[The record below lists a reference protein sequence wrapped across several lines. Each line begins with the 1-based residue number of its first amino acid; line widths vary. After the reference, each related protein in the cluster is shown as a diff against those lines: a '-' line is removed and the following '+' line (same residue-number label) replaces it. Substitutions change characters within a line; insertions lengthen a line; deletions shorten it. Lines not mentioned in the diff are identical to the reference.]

1 MNPQEILYILISIYV
16 NHLSVTAISRKLGYS
31 RNAIYA
37 RKKYFE
43 DHKDYII
50 DVIDFINRHPS
61 LKYASPSQLGKSKT
75 AMKYAKTHDI
85 KSHLKDVTY
94 SMECEVRILCEEHL
108 NIFIYQRNRNEF
120 AHKILNDFANQLYIK
135 YWAIDDDDP
144 IDQEVDDDLLNAI
157 KKQIYFYPKVVRS
170 SFNLEFD
177 DEKRFMRDVSAFHR
191 YLRKPHHV
199 TKNYQEVYEIFKA
212 KHTEKSTI
220 GYQAFYNVASQ
231 FVTKDNPEYHFFED
245 FIFDDDDDD
254 EKKNYR

>member
-1 MNPQEILYILISIYV
+1 
-16 NHLSVTAISRKLGYS
+16 
-31 RNAIYA
+31 
-37 RKKYFE
+37 
-43 DHKDYII
+43 
-50 DVIDFINRHPS
+50 
-61 LKYASPSQLGKSKT
+61 
-75 AMKYAKTHDI
+75 MKYAKTHDI
-85 KSHLKDVTY
+85 KSHLKNVTY
-94 SMECEVRILCEEHL
+94 SIKCEIRKTCEEHL

-212 KHTEKSTI
+212 KHNGDPKI
-220 GYQAFYNVASQ
+220 GYQAFYNIASQ
-231 FVTKDNPEYHFFED
+231 FVTKENPEYHFLR
-245 FIFDDDDDD
+245 ISYSTTTKM
-254 EKKNYR
+254 KKRIIDR